1 MSGGKTA
8 VLYKELIEAIASGLY
23 VPLGRIPSERTLMAK
38 YNVSRETVRNALT
51 MLRKDGLVH
60 ARPGCG
66 TFVSAEGWKLP
77 TIGVLVSGCRYTEIF
92 RCIGNSI
99 CSLAKDS
106 NLNVIFE
113 DASHFGAEK
122 ALSLAMDFARRLVAA
137 KVAGVIVQP
146 LEFISDEQERNLEL
160 MAIFDEAGIPAVLL
174 DCGIAGHDGRCAYD
188 RIGIDNFAAGRLV
201 GRHLAER
208 GAKCV
213 LCCASPFRPESVRDR
228 FVGIRAACPNVL
240 ELEASPYDTKS
251 LRHVFKEHPEVD
263 AVVCQNDV
271 YAIGVMASLRKMKR
285 KIPSDVMV
293 AGFDGL
299 NLSKL
304 CTPTL
309 TTISQPVKDI
319 AVYAIECLQRR
330 MEGGAIAP
338 AVINLPAP
346 LVVQKTTVP

>member
-1 MSGGKTA
+1 MQGKKTTA
-8 VLYKELIEAIASGLY
+8 LYKELTEAITSRQFA
-23 VPLGRIPSERTLMAK
+23 PLGPIPSERALMAK
-38 YNVSRETVRNALT
+38 YNVSRETVRNALS
-51 MLRKDGLVH
+51 MLEKKGLVYVH
-60 ARPGCG
+60 PGRG
-66 TFVSAEGWKLP
+66 TFVSAGGRELP

-106 NLNVIFE
+106 KMNVIFE
-113 DASHFGAEK
+113 DASQLGAEK
-122 ALSLAMDFARRLVAA
+122 SLPRAMDYARRLVAA
-137 KVAGVIVQP
+137 NVAGVIVQP
-146 LEFISDEQERNLEL
+146 LEFNTEAHEANVEP

-213 LCCASPFRPESVRDR
+213 LCCSSPFRPESVRDR

-319 AVYAIECLQRR
+319 AVYAIECLRRR
-330 MEGGAIAP
+330 MEGDTVAP